1 MVYAALLSKV
11 AEAFRARMLLSERVK
26 DGLAYPD
33 AFDGAEAVD
42 KICFIIKTTDRSLA
56 LLLGRALDA
65 QKFFHDV
72 TYDHRLRDNPNEI
85 YQFRARLPSAFTS
98 DEDAHPVPGGE
109 PMGSSGLSSSG
120 SRSSRPMSPESA
132 ASSTLTSRTP
142 SSIVSHESSAMHAQ
156 GLSQTTIAPASSAS
170 AAVEDELPTGVF
182 TMLTE
187 CYSSTCSTTQLC
199 YSITCPRRMEQQ
211 ARLNMKPQRELKAQI
226 SQESLGEGSGPD
238 AGTLWIHSVPKEI
251 ADTLSETEKRR
262 QEAINEVIY
271 TERDFVRDMEYLKEV
286 SSSGLYWFNTRRV
299 ILTIFLCVKV
309 WVKRLQN
316 SDVISPAQ
324 KRDHFIAQV
333 FWNLQA
339 IIDTNTRFR
348 DALTKRQ
355 KQFAVVGEIGDIFEE
370 HVPQFDPFVDYGAHQ
385 LYGKYEFEKEKSA
398 NPAFAAFVEVRCW

>member
-42 KICFIIKTTDRSLA
+42 KVCYIIKTTDRSLA

-98 DEDAHPVPGGE
+98 DADALSAPGGE
-109 PMGSSGLSSSG
+109 PMGSSGLTSSG

-132 ASSTLTSRTP
+132 TSSTLTSRTP
-142 SSIVSHESSAMHAQ
+142 SSVVSNGSSSTSVAIHAQ
-156 GLSQTTIAPASSAS
+156 GLSQATIAPGASGTSAS
-170 AAVEDELPTGVF
+170 AATVGGEDELPTGIF

-211 ARLNMKPQRELKAQI
+211 WRNTKPQHELKRQI

-251 ADTLSETEKRR
+251 ADTLSDTEKKR
-262 QEAINEVIY
+262 QEAINEVMY

-286 SSSGLYWFNTRRV
+286 GPSGL
-299 ILTIFLCVKV
+299 
-309 WVKRLQN
+309 
-316 SDVISPAQ
+316 IS
-324 KRDHFIAQV
+324 R
-333 FWNLQA
+333 W
-339 IIDTNTRFR
+339 
-348 DALTKRQ
+348 
-355 KQFAVVGEIGDIFEE
+355 
-370 HVPQFDPFVDYGAHQ
+370 
-385 LYGKYEFEKEKSA
+385 
-398 NPAFAAFVEVRCW
+398 

>member
-1 MVYAALLSKV
+1 MSASQGSPRAPEARRRREPKGAPVVYAALLSKV
-11 AEAFRARMLLSERVK
+11 AEAFRARMPLSERVK
-26 DGLAYPD
+26 DALAYPD

-72 TYDHRLRDNPNEI
+72 TYDHRLRDNPMEI

-98 DEDAHPVPGGE
+98 DADTPPGGE
-109 PMGSSGLSSSG
+109 PMAVGGGPLSSSG

-132 ASSTLTSRTP
+132 VSSTLASRDTHTP
-142 SSIVSHESSAMHAQ
+142 SIVSNGSSPTSVTAHMQ
-156 GLSQTTIAPASSAS
+156 GVSQATVAAPASGSGVVS
-170 AAVEDELPTGVF
+170 GAAGGEDELPTGVF

-211 ARLNMKPQRELKAQI
+211 ARLNMKPQRELKQEI
-226 SQESLGEGSGPD
+226 WQESLGDEGSGPD

-251 ADTLSETEKRR
+251 VDMLSETEKKR

-286 SSSGLYWFNTRRV
+286 RSS
-299 ILTIFLCVKV
+299 
-309 WVKRLQN
+309 
-316 SDVISPAQ
+316 
-324 KRDHFIAQV
+324 
-333 FWNLQA
+333 
-339 IIDTNTRFR
+339 
-348 DALTKRQ
+348 
-355 KQFAVVGEIGDIFEE
+355 
-370 HVPQFDPFVDYGAHQ
+370 VP
-385 LYGKYEFEKEKSA
+385 
-398 NPAFAAFVEVRCW
+398 C